1 MIPTKIYAGRNT
13 YGLSRLVYS
22 YRLLSFIFI
31 LILTN
36 LIQKIKIEFVFFLDF
51 CCVGFYF

>member
-36 LIQKIKIEFVFFLDF
+36 LIQKIKIGFVFFLDF